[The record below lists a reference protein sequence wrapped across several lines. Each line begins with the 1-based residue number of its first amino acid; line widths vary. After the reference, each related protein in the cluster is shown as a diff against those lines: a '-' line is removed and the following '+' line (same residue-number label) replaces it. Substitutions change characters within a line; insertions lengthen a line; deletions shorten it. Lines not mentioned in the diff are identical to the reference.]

1 MPFDKRYC
9 VILLPEAPVQVTYS
23 YQTRRSG
30 GIVLPASRPSKPRTK
45 SSTRVRGEPRETSR
59 KEPRANRS
67 TIWVLSDGTA
77 GMRLQ
82 AIALGDALVAADAH
96 NQTNLVD
103 VILTLPWWA
112 RRFPRLAAILPLSWL
127 RAGLRAGIK
136 AGRHPASGQPD
147 LSAGMPDIAIT
158 CGRRMA
164 GISIAIRRLG
174 KAGGADTRTIHIQD
188 PRLPP
193 DYFDVLVVPQHDPAR
208 GPNIVTSL
216 ASLNRLDPAKI
227 KQAAARLTSKW
238 TSLPTPLVA
247 VMLGGTNRRYRI
259 SADMA
264 DEMAARLANFAAKT
278 GASLAMITSRRT
290 PVDLLD
296 RLTSSLDKTRY
307 AVLDQHD
314 DNPYP
319 GILGIADAVIVTSD
333 SVNMISEA
341 TVTGL
346 PVLIADW
353 QRESGRIG
361 AFHDAMMAAGH
372 CAPLADTL
380 PKKGFLPLNEMP
392 EIAKAVLM
400 RLGR

>member
-1 MPFDKRYC
+1 
-9 VILLPEAPVQVTYS
+9 
-23 YQTRRSG
+23 
-30 GIVLPASRPSKPRTK
+30 
-45 SSTRVRGEPRETSR
+45 
-59 KEPRANRS
+59 
-67 TIWVLSDGTA
+67 
-77 GMRLQ
+77 
-82 AIALGDALVAADAH
+82 
-96 NQTNLVD
+96 
-103 VILTLPWWA
+103 
-112 RRFPRLAAILPLSWL
+112 
-127 RAGLRAGIK
+127 
-136 AGRHPASGQPD
+136 
-147 LSAGMPDIAIT
+147 
-158 CGRRMA
+158 
-164 GISIAIRRLG
+164 
-174 KAGGADTRTIHIQD
+174 
-188 PRLPP
+188 
-193 DYFDVLVVPQHDPAR
+193 
-208 GPNIVTSL
+208 
-216 ASLNRLDPAKI
+216 LNRLDTAKI
-227 KQAAARLTSKW
+227 KQAAACLTSKW

-296 RLTSSLDKTRY
+296 RLTSSLDKTCY

-372 CAPLADTL
+372 CAPLADTM
-380 PKKGFLPLNEMP
+380 PKKGFLPLNDMP